1 MDSFHVLS
9 IKNPEVKWKWVTQ
22 LCLTLCGPMDCI
34 VHGDFSGQN
43 TGVGSL
49 SLLQRIFPTQGSN
62 PGLPLCRQ
70 ILYHLS
76 HQGSKRDQNLW
87 YPLHKF
93 LCLTITKSILYA
105 GIVIF
110 TMLQRSFPTWKLSSF
125 TSNLLGKRCISQG
138 KKKKKQEKCKGS
150 YWTRIWLL
158 WSWYALE
165 EVSKWQDVKGSSLPV
180 DRSKARNFKFQQN
193 VLKLFHLF
201 ALWSRYLKATQGI
214 IEQASQHESLYFINY
229 TDIVLFFLYLSHK

>member
-1 MDSFHVLS
+1 MPDYYQEYIICRYSYFYDATKIISDLKIEFIHQQSPGKKVYLS
-9 IKNPEVKWKWVTQ
+9 
-22 LCLTLCGPMDCI
+22 
-34 VHGDFSGQN
+34 
-43 TGVGSL
+43 
-49 SLLQRIFPTQGSN
+49 
-62 PGLPLCRQ
+62 
-70 ILYHLS
+70 
-76 HQGSKRDQNLW
+76 
-87 YPLHKF
+87 
-93 LCLTITKSILYA
+93 
-105 GIVIF
+105 
-110 TMLQRSFPTWKLSSF
+110 
-125 TSNLLGKRCISQG
+125 GK